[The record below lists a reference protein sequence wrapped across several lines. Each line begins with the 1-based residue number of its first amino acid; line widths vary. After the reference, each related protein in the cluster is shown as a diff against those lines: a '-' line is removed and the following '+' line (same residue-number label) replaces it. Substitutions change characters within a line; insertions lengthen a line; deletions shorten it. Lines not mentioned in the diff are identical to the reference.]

1 MLCSAISSCHFQLM
15 QLLRAVSGLRATS
28 CCGPPGVP
36 LASFVFTLFAT
47 RRQVAGVVVDEVAVA
62 VELGDAGRDVQCSV
76 W

>member
-1 MLCSAISSCHFQLM
+1 M

-47 RRQVAGVVVDEVAVA
+47 GRQVPGVVVGEVAVV
-62 VELGDAGRDVQCSV
+62 VELGDVGRDVKCSV